1 MAQISFR
8 MDDNLKKE
16 AEAVCRDIGM
26 TMSTAIT
33 IYLKR
38 LAKEK
43 RIPFDVVA
51 DPFYS
56 SKNQAI
62 LDRRIADIREGKNLS
77 EHELIEV

>member
-8 MDDNLKKE
+8 MDDNLKRE
-16 AEAVCRDIGM
+16 AEAVCHDIGM

-56 SKNQAI
+56 SKNQDI
-62 LDRRIADIREGKNLS
+62 LDKRIADIREGKNLS
-77 EHELIEV
+77 EHELLEV